1 MWSVY
6 DLEVTLKNEDLLFC
20 SILSESNQ
28 LLFETQRDINLDKKF
43 NSEDELI
50 WYSLDLA
57 IGGEPKEII
66 DSLLRNKIKTQFFNQ
81 WIMKK

>member
-6 DLEVTLKNEDLLFC
+6 DLEVTLKNEDLLVY

-28 LLFETQRDINLDKKF
+28 LLFETQRDVNLDKKF

-50 WYSLDLA
+50 WYSLDSA
-57 IGGEPKEII
+57 IGGEPK
-66 DSLLRNKIKTQFFNQ
+66 
-81 WIMKK
+81 

>member
-6 DLEVTLKNEDLLFC
+6 DLEVTLKNEVLLVY

-28 LLFETQRDINLDKKF
+28 LLFETQRDVNLDKKF

-57 IGGEPKEII
+57 IGGEPK
-66 DSLLRNKIKTQFFNQ
+66 
-81 WIMKK
+81 

>member
-6 DLEVTLKNEDLLFC
+6 DLEVTLKNEDLLVY

-28 LLFETQRDINLDKKF
+28 LLFETQRDVNLDKKF

-57 IGGEPKEII
+57 IGGEPK
-66 DSLLRNKIKTQFFNQ
+66 
-81 WIMKK
+81 